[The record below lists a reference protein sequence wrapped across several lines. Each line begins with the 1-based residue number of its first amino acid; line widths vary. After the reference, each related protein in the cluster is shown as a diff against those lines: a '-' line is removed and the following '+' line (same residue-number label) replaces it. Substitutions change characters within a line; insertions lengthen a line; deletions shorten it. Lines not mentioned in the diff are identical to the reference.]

1 MAPPAGTRTGPA
13 RPAAPPAAHPTAPA
27 DFGRPAAGRSPV
39 GPSPGGSSWP
49 EATVAAPPAIR
60 PRHSPHPGLRRGWTT
75 PLERALEAVT
85 FRAGGKA
92 HLGGRLALIY
102 RSVDYY
108 REGPA
113 ER

>member
-1 MAPPAGTRTGPA
+1 MAGGYRRRPARDPAKALSASGPA
-13 RPAAPPAAHPTAPA
+13 
-27 DFGRPAAGRSPV
+27 
-39 GPSPGGSSWP
+39 SWLDH
-49 EATVAAPPAIR
+49 A
-60 PRHSPHPGLRRGWTT
+60 
-75 PLERALEAVT
+75 LERALEAVT